1 MNPEGKFA
9 VVTGGGSGIGLTIT
23 EALRAAGADVLIVGR
38 NETRLNTV
46 RGDDS
51 RIMTVAADLT
61 NPDDRV
67 RLIEQ
72 LSGGIA

>member
-1 MNPEGKFA
+1 MNPGGKFA

-51 RIMTVAADLT
+51 RRHCLT
-61 NPDDRV
+61 ELLPFR
-67 RLIEQ
+67 
-72 LSGGIA
+72 AF